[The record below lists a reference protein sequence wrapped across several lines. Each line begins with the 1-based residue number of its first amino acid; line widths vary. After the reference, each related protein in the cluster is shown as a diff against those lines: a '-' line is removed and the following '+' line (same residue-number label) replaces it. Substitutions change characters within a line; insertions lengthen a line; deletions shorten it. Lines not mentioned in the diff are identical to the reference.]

1 MAFTHFLI
9 EDMLRQLASNN
20 LVSYY
25 GNNANIG
32 NFQYTTPNSP
42 ILPVKM
48 PKRNPYVGSINHAL
62 QYNLLHTKHSEIEE
76 KLRRKIEKINHE
88 LQQLKKEG
96 AIRVKNVATQT
107 DEIDDPWV
115 EMIHIST

>member
-1 MAFTHFLI
+1 MI
-9 EDMLRQLASNN
+9 RQL
-20 LVSYY
+20 VSQY

-32 NFQYTTPNSP
+32 NFQYSIPSSP

-48 PKRNPYVGSINHAL
+48 PKCNPYVGSINHAS
-62 QYNLLHTKHSEIEE
+62 QYNFLHAKHSEIEE
-76 KLRRKIEKINHE
+76 KLKRKIENITHE

>member
-1 MAFTHFLI
+1 
-9 EDMLRQLASNN
+9 
-20 LVSYY
+20 
-25 GNNANIG
+25 
-32 NFQYTTPNSP
+32 
-42 ILPVKM
+42 
-48 PKRNPYVGSINHAL
+48 
-62 QYNLLHTKHSEIEE
+62 
-76 KLRRKIEKINHE
+76 IEKINHE